1 MFRVSDTFDVRK
13 NTILGFLN
21 QNEGGIAIILAVTN
35 FEWTLRRSIII
46 LNKNSS
52 YECRKELTNCCGIDN
67 YKKLWNKLV
76 LQHIGKTLPQLIVNW
91 EMFRDSYR
99 LRDRLVHGIIGTT
112 GISYTAERVNLIL
125 DATLVL
131 VNLVESSNMS
141 VYKRLKTIK

>member
-1 MFRVSDTFDVRK
+1 MFRVSDTFDFRK
-13 NTILGFLN
+13 NKILGFLN

-46 LNKNSS
+46 LSKNSS
-52 YECRKELTNCCGIDN
+52 YECRKELTNCSGIDN

-99 LRDRLVHGIIGTT
+99 LRHRLVHGIIGTT
-112 GISYTAERVNLIL
+112 GIGYTAERVNLIL

-131 VNLVESSNMS
+131 VNLVESSKTS